1 MAGALAGK
9 KIVFVTGNSKKLE
22 EVIQILGDKFP
33 CTLVAQKI
41 DLPEYQG
48 EPDEISIQK
57 CQEAACQVQG
67 PVLVEDT
74 CLCFN
79 ALGGLPG
86 PYIKWFLEKLKPEGL
101 HQLLAGF
108 EDKSAYAL
116 CTFALSTGDPRE
128 PVRLFRGRTS
138 VRTHS
143 WPPTWMPYPNMSP
156 EGAATQSRCSRVI
169 SRMGQIVVPRG
180 PRDFGWDPCFQPDGY
195 EQTTYMDV
203 AVEHLKRGS
212 CGRGTQCNQLHVA
225 SGSRIGQRRS
235 EVRRY
240 AEMPKAEKNVI
251 SHRFRALRELQKYFD
266 SLILPEAR
274 GGPSE
279 LGSGEN

>member
-1 MAGALAGK
+1 MAASLAGK
-9 KIVFVTGNSKKLE
+9 KIVFVTGNAKKLE

-57 CQEAACQVQG
+57 CREAARQVQG

-116 CTFALSTGDPRE
+116 CTFALSTGDPSQ
-128 PVRLFRGRTS
+128 PVLLFRGQTS
-138 VRTHS
+138 VSKEAGSIR
-143 WPPTWMPYPNMSP
+143 SP
-156 EGAATQSRCSRVI
+156 GAGVTDD
-169 SRMGQIVVPRG
+169 GQIVKPRG
-180 PRDFGWDPCFQPDGY
+180 CRDFGWDPCFQPDGY
-195 EQTTYMDV
+195 EQT
-203 AVEHLKRGS
+203 
-212 CGRGTQCNQLHVA
+212 
-225 SGSRIGQRRS
+225 
-235 EVRRY
+235 Y
-240 AEMPKAEKNVI
+240 AEMPKAEKNTI
-251 SHRFRALRELQKYFD
+251 SHRFRALFKLQEYF
-266 SLILPEAR
+266 SVTAGA
-274 GGPSE
+274 GGH
-279 LGSGEN
+279 